1 MNIAKQLVGLLVMI
15 LVFTQCVPQKKY
27 NTLNTRYQG
36 LDSLYRV
43 TQASNVLLNRKVNAL
58 QADTAQ
64 CNEEV
69 RLLIEEYDQ
78 LVNKSGN
85 TEQQLQAQ
93 VNELQRQLRE
103 YKLQISD
110 KELKVEELQ
119 RQLQYRDSVSQ
130 VVLGRLEAALVDFTD
145 NELLQIERRRGRVYV
160 SLSEELLFRSGSAT
174 VGTQGKNALK
184 TLAEVL
190 KQNPDLTINIEGH
203 TDSIPIRTGRF
214 SDNWD
219 LSVLRA
225 TAVVRLLTD
234 TYGVSPKNVIASGR
248 SANYPLFPNDTPSG
262 REQNRRIEIILTPK
276 LEELYNILDNK

>member
-1 MNIAKQLVGLLVMI
+1 MMMLGLMAITL
-15 LVFTQCVPQKKY
+15 TQCVSQKKY
-27 NTLNTRYQG
+27 ETLNSRYSG

-43 TQASNVLLNRKVNAL
+43 SQASNVLLNRKVKAL
-58 QADTAQ
+58 QEDTAQ
-64 CNEEV
+64 CNQEV
-69 RLLIEEYDQ
+69 RLLIEEYDN
-78 LVNKSGN
+78 LVSSSDQN
-85 TEQQLQAQ
+85 EQQLQAQ
-93 VNELQRQLRE
+93 VNDLERQLRE

-160 SLSEELLFRSGSAT
+160 SLTEELLFRSGSAT

-203 TDSIPIRTGRF
+203 TDSIPIRTSRF

-248 SANYPLFPNDTPSG
+248 SAYYPIFPNDTPSG

>member
-1 MNIAKQLVGLLVMI
+1 MKAAKQFVGFWVMLL
-15 LVFTQCVPQKKY
+15 LLTQCVPQKKY
-27 NTLNTRYQG
+27 NTLNQRYSG
-36 LDSLYRV
+36 LDSLYRT

-58 QADTAQ
+58 QTDTAQ
-64 CNEEV
+64 CNQEV
-69 RLLIEEYDQ
+69 RMLIEEYDK
-78 LVNKSGN
+78 LANESGN

-93 VNELQRQLRE
+93 VTDLERQLRE

-119 RQLQYRDSVSQ
+119 QQLQYRDSVSQ

-160 SLSEELLFRSGSAT
+160 SLTEELLFRSGSAT

-248 SANYPLFPNDTPSG
+248 SANYPIFPNDTPSG